1 MLCSSF
7 VDPISLADVQSVE
20 SKKTTKI
27 ASEVDQNKL
36 QEEAKQSTEGADF
49 YKNEI
54 SGSQK
59 FLAVSTSQSSTYLL
73 SGD

>member
-27 ASEVDQNKL
+27 TSEVDQNKL
-36 QEEAKQSTEGADF
+36 QEEAKQSTEGIYF
-49 YKNEI
+49 YLREI
-54 SGSQK
+54 SRSQK
-59 FLAVSTSQSSTYLL
+59 FLVVSTRYSST
-73 SGD
+73 